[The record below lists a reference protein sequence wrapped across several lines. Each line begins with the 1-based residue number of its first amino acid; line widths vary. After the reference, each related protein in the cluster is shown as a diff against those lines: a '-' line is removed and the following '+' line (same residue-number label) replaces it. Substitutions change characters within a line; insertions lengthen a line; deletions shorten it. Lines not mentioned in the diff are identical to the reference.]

1 MSARKSMILCTFIHS
16 SDSGATENFLNLEY
30 TKYLRLLIKKFDQ
43 PQKLFNVDET
53 ENQAG
58 ELQFYT
64 DLSVQTSTRCIMMR
78 FMLSNLG
85 EQKAI
90 LGYPWFAAMQL
101 QIDWA

>member
-1 MSARKSMILCTFIHS
+1 LYNI
-16 SDSGATENFLNLEY
+16 DG
-30 TKYLRLLIKKFDQ
+30 
-43 PQKLFNVDET
+43 T

-64 DLSVQTSTRCIMMR
+64 DLSIQTGTRHIMMR

-90 LGYPWFAAMQL
+90 LGYPWFAAMQP
-101 QIDWA
+101 QIDWAQG